1 MKAACLTILCLLCAS
16 QFYASAADQ
25 FLIKDGQ
32 PRAEIVIAEKPT
44 RTQRLAAEELSAL
57 VQKISGAV
65 LPIVSKPTGNLPVR
79 ILVGVSPYTEELS
92 LKTDKLKYGA
102 FVMKSG
108 PDWLALIGRDDDFVP
123 PELRA
128 RNHPDQERM
137 MEEWRAKSGGDWG
150 NPVGSGLHRD
160 YNGRMKL
167 WAFDNQG
174 SLNAVYEFLR
184 GLGAR
189 WYMSGELGEILPKL
203 ADIPLPEVDRTVHPA
218 YPVRQIHQSMFS
230 LRREDVLWRLRLG
243 LHSGAELV
251 SPRGGLAHEMR
262 ALMRSEKMKKE
273 HPEYYALWAGKR
285 MTNPHKPCLSSEGLL
300 KENVRFVRALFDVYD
315 VPMVSVMPQDGYA
328 RACECEQCDGKET
341 PERGWHGGISD
352 YVWGYV
358 NRVAEE
364 VYKTH
369 PDGKVSCFAYGT
381 YLLPPEKIKKLSPN
395 VVVGIVHGRK
405 GSFRDPDTRKRVHEI
420 RDKWRELSSNKLLM
434 WEHYPFT
441 HRGNFWPAYFPH
453 KISKGLRELRD
464 RSMGEFVEVPWG
476 PFEVRGHGLHTPGF
490 SHLNVYVTARL
501 YWDPER
507 DVDALLDEYYHLF
520 YGPAAPEM
528 KAFIEYS
535 EANWQDLQYEL
546 KKLEKTIALLKAAEA
561 KVTPDTP
568 YGKRIALLVNHFR
581 PLKSVRN
588 QLARGREGVPEA
600 RAAIAA
606 PAGLELDGELG
617 DLFWNGVP
625 AYSLK
630 GLEKGQAPAN
640 KTTFKVA
647 WTGEAIV
654 FGIRCRDG
662 DMAHLNTQATE
673 DGDNDIWLGDCVE
686 VLLETQSHSYYQ
698 LAISPAG
705 ALVDLDRK
713 GGLNRRWS
721 SSAEVA
727 AHEGDDHW
735 GVEVRI
741 PVAEGDRPDDPNHD
755 VVGRQ
760 PTEKSPWFFNVCRQR
775 IRGEQTELSGFSPTG
790 RKAFHVWAKFGKLYA
805 K

>member
-273 HPEYYALWAGKR
+273 HPEYYAIWGGKR
-285 MTNPHKPCLSSEGLL
+285 MTDPAKPCLSAEGLVE
-300 KENVRFVRALFDVYD
+300 ENVKFVRAVFDVYD
-315 VPMVSVMPQDGYA
+315 TPMVSVMPQDGYG
-328 RACECEQCDGKET
+328 RPCQCELCEGKGT
-341 PERGWHGGISD
+341 PERGWHGTMSD

-358 NRVAEE
+358 DRVARE

-369 PDGKVSCFAYGT
+369 PDKKVSCFAYGT
-381 YLLPPEKIKKLSPN
+381 YLLPPEKIEKLSPN
-395 VVVGIVHGRK
+395 VVVGIVHGR
-405 GSFRDPDTRKRVHEI
+405 GGYFRDPDTRARVHEI
-420 RDKWRELSSNKLLM
+420 RRRWLELSSNKLIM

-441 HRGNFWPAYFPH
+441 HRGTFWPAYFPH
-453 KISKGLRELRD
+453 KIAQGLRELENV
-464 RSMGEFVEVPWG
+464 SMGEFVEIAWG
-476 PFEVRGHGLHTPGF
+476 PFNVRGHGLHTPGF

-501 YWDPER
+501 YWDPDA
-507 DVDALLDEYYHLF
+507 DVDALLDEYCRLF
-520 YGPAAPEM
+520 YGPAAQEM

-535 EANWQDLQYEL
+535 EEHWRVL
-546 KKLEKTIALLKAAEA
+546 KHDVKKIEKTLELLKAAEA
-561 KVTPDTP
+561 KADSESA
-568 YGKRIALLVNHFR
+568 YGKRIALVVRYLR
-581 PLKSVRN
+581 PLGDLRD

-600 RAAIAA
+600 RARSKTAE
-606 PAGLELDGELG
+606 GLALDGQLDDPFWKDLNPCRLRELQTG
-617 DLFWNGVP
+617 RAAACP
-625 AYSLK
+625 
-630 GLEKGQAPAN
+630 
-640 KTTFKVA
+640 TTFKVA
-647 WTGEAIV
+647 WTGKALV
-654 FGIRCRDG
+654 FGIRCDEIG
-662 DMAHLNTQATE
+662 MKTLNVQATE
-673 DGDNDIWLGDCVE
+673 DGDDNLWLGDCVE
-686 VLLETQSHSYYQ
+686 ILLETQSHSYYQ

-713 GGLNRRWS
+713 SGLNRRWS
-721 SSAEVA
+721 SGAEIA
-727 AHEGDDHW
+727 THKGDGYW
-735 GVEVRI
+735 SLEVRI
-741 PVAEGDRPDDPNHD
+741 PVVEGDLPDDPNHD
-755 VVGRQ
+755 VVGRR
-760 PTEKSPWFFNVCRQR
+760 PTRDFPWFFNVCRQR
-775 IRGEQTELSGFSPTG
+775 VRDNGTELSAFSPTG
-790 RKAFHVWAKFGKLYA
+790 KKHFHDVMKFARLVVR
-805 K
+805 